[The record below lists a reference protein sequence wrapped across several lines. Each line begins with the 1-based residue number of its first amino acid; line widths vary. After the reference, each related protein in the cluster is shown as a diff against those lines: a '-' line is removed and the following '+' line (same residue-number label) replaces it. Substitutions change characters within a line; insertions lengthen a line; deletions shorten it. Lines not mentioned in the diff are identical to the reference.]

1 MEQQPQQQGQNQ
13 QQGTHGHRYDSFID
27 GDLAITHRDGR
38 VLRKHKHARSN
49 VRGPLKT
56 RSYPIGSA
64 LAGSYYAKQRTC
76 VVCGHTKHYTEFLNH
91 AISPEL
97 RKFDG
102 LNIRCRGCQ
111 QTKYLHGYKKDDGFI
126 VDDSDE
132 EESEESSSEVE
143 EESSDEEES
152 SEDEESED
160 SDDGFDKE

>member
-97 RKFDG
+97 RKYDG

-132 EESEESSSEVE
+132 EDDGFIVDD
-143 EESSDEEES
+143 SDEEES
-152 SEDEESED
+152 SGSEESED